1 MKFSIRELA
10 IGTLK
15 YSVVALLLAA
25 PTISNAAGF
34 SGARQVKIVH
44 IEGNSFAVV
53 VPVTTFDN
61 PDGCGA
67 SSSVMIRTSDP
78 WYKDILAASLLSYA
92 VGGTMNF
99 YVSGCA
105 ATPWGFTLRIVY
117 STDVGS

>member
-1 MKFSIRELA
+1 MKFSIKESVSG
-10 IGTLK
+10 ILK
-15 YSVVALLLAA
+15 YGVVALSLVT

-34 SGARQVKIVH
+34 SGSRQVKIVH
-44 IEGNSFAVV
+44 IEGSSFAVV
-53 VPVTTFDN
+53 VPMTTFDN

-67 SSSVMIRTSDP
+67 SSSVMIRTADP
-78 WYKDILAASLLSYA
+78 WYKDILAAALLSYA

-105 ATPWGFTLRIVY
+105 ATPWGFTLPIVY